1 MKPCMASSCA
11 FGRVEERR
19 EGQRRSSSTI
29 GNRVSTP
36 GCASGLR
43 AAGRRARESAPASPA
58 NDARPRPAMRHS
70 RAGYAAGSREPSTAA
85 IGARVRRRSPGA
97 PFGGVKETSSSSG
110 RDGFRKTRARV
121 RSRAAAGD
129 PSPARRSLTCEASVG
144 FGRMRTASR
153 VRQCRTKVDRTA
165 VSARWRCTCQKR
177 IVQSNSSVRS
187 EISRR
192 EDRTVPN
199 HLPIRTN
206 IQIRLLQP

>member
-1 MKPCMASSCA
+1 MSGCNCSDRAVYLSHGACLWA
-11 FGRVEERR
+11 ARAGLCRV
-19 EGQRRSSSTI
+19 
-29 GNRVSTP
+29 V
-36 GCASGLR
+36 CR
-43 AAGRRARESAPASPA
+43 AARGFRCPGVRGRTLAWRL
-58 NDARPRPAMRHS
+58 S
-70 RAGYAAGSREPSTAA
+70 RV
-85 IGARVRRRSPGA
+85 GARVRRRSPGA